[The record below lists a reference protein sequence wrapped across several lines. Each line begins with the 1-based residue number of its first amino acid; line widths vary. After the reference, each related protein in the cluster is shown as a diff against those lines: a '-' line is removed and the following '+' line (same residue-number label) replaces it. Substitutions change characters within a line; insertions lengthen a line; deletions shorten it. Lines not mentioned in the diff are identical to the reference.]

1 MGEVGW
7 CYQRILLVD
16 SMGEVGWCYQRILLV
31 DSMGE
36 GCTESLNITHH
47 CPSNGKETQNNQIEK
62 ENGRPKITV
71 IAQPTE

>member
-1 MGEVGW
+1 MLPENTISRLNGGGW
-7 CYQRILLVD
+7 LVLPENTI
-16 SMGEVGWCYQRILLV
+16 SRLNGG
-31 DSMGE
+31 
-36 GCTESLNITHH
+36 GCTESFNITHH